1 MHVLRYGIAPPSSS
15 NPAKGLYT
23 FNYKSSCT
31 YSLWGMSS
39 SGSAQINDPKMTINT
54 TTRLSFER
62 ILTSRMHLDS
72 PVDVVLNF
80 IYTSSTPPL
89 GLLLLDDDYDEDALH
104 CVYFN
109 RVFPFPS
116 LHSFTRSSS
125 LYPLLDGDCT
135 FTQYSSSCSS
145 TTAVVMVVTATKH
158 KTIGHFSVK
167 LGVI

>member
-1 MHVLRYGIAPPSSS
+1 M
-15 NPAKGLYT
+15 
-23 FNYKSSCT
+23 
-31 YSLWGMSS
+31 
-39 SGSAQINDPKMTINT
+39 NDPKMTINT

-72 PVDVVLNF
+72 PLDVVLNF

-89 GLLLLDDDYDEDALH
+89 GLLSLLLDDDEDALH

-116 LHSFTRSSS
+116 LHSFTRSS

-145 TTAVVMVVTATKH
+145 TTAVVTATKH